1 MQLVSVVV
9 SCYNQKDY
17 IVECL
22 DSILSQEV
30 DFDYELII
38 SDDCSTDGTREIL
51 QTYSCIADPRINL
64 LLRDVNVGAAANYHG
79 LHNMVK
85 GDVVFHFDGDDV
97 MLPGKLQEQF
107 DVFMEHPDVNI
118 VMHKAIYFSDDGQ
131 YCSETQFPD
140 HSAGEL
146 FFFSVSE
153 LARWGTI
160 AVHGSYAYRRSS
172 RTAVIDREFMEWFF
186 AMDSLINGG
195 KGAFINRAYIKY
207 RCNVTSSSYLSSRNG
222 KIKAY
227 NLYFADLYEYFGSH
241 KNLRLD
247 LYANFLVT
255 ALAMC
260 KSVRMFPMS
269 GVGFFLKNIKYFRPS
284 IFIETFKVRMKV
296 GPKESIR

>member
-30 DFDYELII
+30 DFLYELII
-38 SDDCSTDGTREIL
+38 SDDCSTDGTQKAL
-51 QTYSCIADPRINL
+51 QDYRYISDSKVNL
-64 LLRDVNVGAAANYHG
+64 LLRTENVGAAANYHG
-79 LHNMVK
+79 LHKMAK
-85 GDVVFHFDGDDV
+85 GDIVFHFDGDDV
-97 MLPGKLQEQF
+97 MLPGKLQKQF
-107 DVFMEHPDVNI
+107 DVFVDYPDVNI

-131 YCSETQFPD
+131 YYSETQFPD
-140 HSAGEL
+140 KPVNEL
-146 FFFSVSE
+146 FFFGLSE

-172 RTAVIDREFMEWFF
+172 RKAMIDREFMEWFF
-186 AMDSLINGG
+186 AMDSLIGG
-195 KGAFINRAYIKY
+195 GRGVFLNKAYVKY
-207 RCNVTSSSYLSSRNG
+207 RCNANGASYLSSRNG

-227 NLYFADLYEYFGSH
+227 NLYFSDVCEYFDDDKS
-241 KNLRLD
+241 LRKD

-260 KSVRMFPMS
+260 KSVRTLPWS
-269 GVGFFLKNIKYFRPS
+269 VACFLFKNVKYFRPK
-284 IFIETFKVRMKV
+284 IFIETFKVRVKV

>member
-97 MLPGKLQEQF
+97 MLPGKLQAQY
-107 DVFMEHPDVNI
+107 DVFVEYADVNI
-118 VMHKAIYFSDDGQ
+118 VMHKAIYFSDDDKYQ
-131 YCSETQFPD
+131 SETQFPGA
-140 HSAGEL
+140 SAKDLL
-146 FFFSVSE
+146 FFSRSE

-172 RTAVIDREFMEWFF
+172 RKAKIDHEVMEWFF
-186 AMDSLINGG
+186 AMDSLMTGG
-195 KGAFINRAYIKY
+195 RGVFLNKSYVKY
-207 RCNVTSSSYLSSRNG
+207 RCNFESTSYLSSKKG

-227 NLYFADLYEYFGSH
+227 NLYLADLYGYFESN
-241 KNLRLD
+241 KDLQID

-260 KSVRMFPMS
+260 KSVRMLPAS
-269 GVGFFLKNIKYFRPS
+269 AVHFLFSNIKCFRPS
-284 IFIETFKVRMKV
+284 VFVETFKVRRMI
-296 GPKESIR
+296 GPKQSIR